1 MLIARNIHVTYGT
14 RPALDGVNLSLFSG
28 ELVVLLGPN
37 GSGKS
42 TLVKSVLG
50 TVPATGTI
58 EWFDKRLRSWNR
70 RKLARKVAYLPQ
82 SPGSEPGQTVLDVL
96 RLGRAPYWSVFGVES
111 SIDDA
116 AVHRVARELE
126 MTDWFDRP
134 VDTLSGGQR
143 QRVYI
148 GRCLVQEP
156 AAVLLDE
163 PTAHLDLRHQ
173 LELCTRLKNFTREK
187 QLGVLLVLHDLNL
200 AAHVADRI
208 VLLSGG
214 KVAAIGPPAE
224 VMTPPIVAG
233 VYELP
238 MRSVSPEGDRP
249 VLFPAA
255 YGSEDL
261 AAASAMSV
269 ADPANG
275 LMNRSSTS
283 NSRS

>member
-1 MLIARNIHVTYGT
+1 MLIARNIHVAYGT
-14 RPALDGVNLSLFSG
+14 RTALDGVNLSIFSG

-58 EWFDKRLRSWNR
+58 EWFGKRLRSWNR

-82 SPGSEPGQTVLDVL
+82 TPGSEPGQTVLDVL

-111 SIDDA
+111 AADDA
-116 AVHRVARELE
+116 AVQRVARELE

-148 GRCLVQEP
+148 GRCLVQDP
-156 AAVLLDE
+156 AAILLDE

-173 LELCTRLKNFTREK
+173 LELCIRLKNFTREK
-187 QLGVLLVLHDLNL
+187 QIGVLLVLHDLNL

-208 VLLSGG
+208 VLLSGAR
-214 KVAAIGPPAE
+214 VAAIGAPNE
-224 VMTPPIVAG
+224 VMTPDIISK

-238 MRSVSPEGDRP
+238 MRSASAEGDRP

-255 YGSEDL
+255 YGSDDL
-261 AAASAMSV
+261 AAASV
-269 ADPANG
+269 EPVNG

-283 NSRS
+283 NSLS